1 MTYKSNKGT
10 RNIMLIVVIT
20 IIIIIIVNFK
30 VILKSFFPLE
40 YEKSIIEYS
49 HMYNVDP
56 NLVAAVI
63 NTESKFLEDA
73 SSSKGAIGLMQ
84 IMPDTGK
91 WIAETLQLQDFNE
104 AMIKNPE
111 LNIRMGTWYL
121 SKLSEDFKGDY
132 TLTLAAYNGGPGNV
146 TKWLENEKY
155 SSDGENLHKIPF
167 KETKNYVQRVRFN
180 HRMYR
185 YLYNLG
191 HSEK

>member
-1 MTYKSNKGT
+1 MTYKSNRRT
-10 RNIMLIVVIT
+10 RKSILIIVIAV
-20 IIIIIIVNFK
+20 IIIANFK

-49 HMYNVDP
+49 EMYNVDP

-63 NTESKFLEDA
+63 NTESKFVVDA

-91 WIAETLQLQDFNE
+91 WIAEKLELSNFNE
-104 AMIKNPE
+104 EIIADPE
-111 LNIRMGTWYL
+111 VNIRMGTWYL
-121 SKLSEDFKGDY
+121 KKLSEDFNGDY
-132 TLTLAAYNGGPGNV
+132 ILVLAAYNGGPGNV
-146 TKWLENEKY
+146 TKWLEDEKY

-167 KETKNYVQRVRFN
+167 KETKSYVQKVKFN
-180 HRMYR
+180 HRIYK

-191 HSEK
+191 QKAK

>member
-1 MTYKSNKGT
+1 MTYKSNKRT
-10 RNIMLIVVIT
+10 RKNILIIVIAV
-20 IIIIIIVNFK
+20 IIIANFK

-49 HMYNVDP
+49 EMYNVDP

-63 NTESKFLEDA
+63 NTESKFVVDA

-91 WIAETLQLQDFNE
+91 WIAEKLELSNFNE
-104 AMIKNPE
+104 EIIADPE
-111 LNIRMGTWYL
+111 INIRMGTWYL
-121 SKLSEDFKGDY
+121 KKLSEDFNGDY
-132 TLTLAAYNGGPGNV
+132 ILVLAAYNGGPGNV
-146 TKWLENEKY
+146 TKWLEDEKY

-167 KETKNYVQRVRFN
+167 KETKSYVQKVKFN
-180 HRMYR
+180 HRIYK

-191 HSEK
+191 QKAE

>member
-1 MTYKSNKGT
+1 MTYKSNRRT
-10 RNIMLIVVIT
+10 RKSILIIVIAV
-20 IIIIIIVNFK
+20 IIIANFK

-49 HMYNVDP
+49 EMYNVDP

-63 NTESKFLEDA
+63 NTESKFVVDA

-91 WIAETLQLQDFNE
+91 WIAEKLELSNFNE
-104 AMIKNPE
+104 EIIADPE
-111 LNIRMGTWYL
+111 VNIRMGTWYL
-121 SKLSEDFKGDY
+121 KKLSEDFNGDY
-132 TLTLAAYNGGPGNV
+132 ILVLAAYNGGPGNV
-146 TKWLENEKY
+146 TKWLEDEKY

-167 KETKNYVQRVRFN
+167 KETKSYVQKVKFN
-180 HRMYR
+180 HRIYK

-191 HSEK
+191 QKAE

>member
-1 MTYKSNKGT
+1 MTYKSNRRT
-10 RNIMLIVVIT
+10 RKSILIIVIAV
-20 IIIIIIVNFK
+20 IIIANFK

-49 HMYNVDP
+49 EMYNVDP

-63 NTESKFLEDA
+63 NTESKFVVDA

-91 WIAETLQLQDFNE
+91 WIAEKLELSNFNE
-104 AMIKNPE
+104 EIIADPE
-111 LNIRMGTWYL
+111 INIRMGTWYL
-121 SKLSEDFKGDY
+121 KKLSEDFNGDY
-132 TLTLAAYNGGPGNV
+132 ILVLAAYNGGPGNV
-146 TKWLENEKY
+146 TKWLEDEKY

-167 KETKNYVQRVRFN
+167 KETKSYVQKVKFN
-180 HRMYR
+180 HRIYK

-191 HSEK
+191 QKAE

>member
-1 MTYKSNKGT
+1 MTYKSNRRT
-10 RNIMLIVVIT
+10 RKSILIIVIAV
-20 IIIIIIVNFK
+20 IIIINFK

-49 HMYNVDP
+49 EMYNVDP

-63 NTESKFLEDA
+63 NTESKFVVDA

-91 WIAETLQLQDFNE
+91 WIAEKLELSNFNE
-104 AMIKNPE
+104 EIIADPE
-111 LNIRMGTWYL
+111 MNIRMGTWYL
-121 SKLSEDFKGDY
+121 KKLSEDFNGDY
-132 TLTLAAYNGGPGNV
+132 ILVLAAYNGGPGNV
-146 TKWLENEKY
+146 TKWLEDEKY

-167 KETKNYVQRVRFN
+167 KETKSYVQKVKFN
-180 HRMYR
+180 HRIYR

-191 HSEK
+191 QKAE

>member
-1 MTYKSNKGT
+1 MTYKSNKRT
-10 RNIMLIVVIT
+10 RKNILIIVIAV
-20 IIIIIIVNFK
+20 IIIVNFK

-49 HMYNVDP
+49 EMYNVDP

-63 NTESKFLEDA
+63 NTESKFAVDA

-91 WIAETLQLQDFNE
+91 WIAEKLELSNFNE
-104 AMIKNPE
+104 EIIADPE
-111 LNIRMGTWYL
+111 INIRMGTWYL
-121 SKLSEDFKGDY
+121 KKLSEDFNGDY
-132 TLTLAAYNGGPGNV
+132 ILVLAAYNGGPGNV
-146 TKWLENEKY
+146 TKWLEDEKY

-167 KETKNYVQRVRFN
+167 KETKSYVQKVKFN
-180 HRMYR
+180 HRIYK

-191 HSEK
+191 QKAE

>member
-1 MTYKSNKGT
+1 MTYKSNRRT
-10 RNIMLIVVIT
+10 RKSILIIVIAV
-20 IIIIIIVNFK
+20 IIIVNFK

-49 HMYNVDP
+49 EMYNVDP

-63 NTESKFLEDA
+63 NTESKFVVDA

-91 WIAETLQLQDFNE
+91 WIAEKLELSNFNE
-104 AMIKNPE
+104 EIIADPE
-111 LNIRMGTWYL
+111 MNIRMGTWYL
-121 SKLSEDFKGDY
+121 KKLSEDFNGDY
-132 TLTLAAYNGGPGNV
+132 ILVLAAYNGGPGNV
-146 TKWLENEKY
+146 TKWLEDEKY

-167 KETKNYVQRVRFN
+167 KETKSYVQKVKFN
-180 HRMYR
+180 HRIYR

-191 HSEK
+191 QKAE

>member
-1 MTYKSNKGT
+1 MTYKSNRRT
-10 RNIMLIVVIT
+10 RKSILIIVIAV
-20 IIIIIIVNFK
+20 IIIVNFK

-49 HMYNVDP
+49 EMYNVDP

-63 NTESKFLEDA
+63 NTESKFVVDA

-91 WIAETLQLQDFNE
+91 WIAEKLELSNFNE
-104 AMIKNPE
+104 EIIADPE
-111 LNIRMGTWYL
+111 INIRMGTWYL
-121 SKLSEDFKGDY
+121 KKLSEDFNGDY
-132 TLTLAAYNGGPGNV
+132 ILVLAAYNGGPGNV
-146 TKWLENEKY
+146 TKWLEDEKY

-167 KETKNYVQRVRFN
+167 KETKSYVQKVKFN
-180 HRMYR
+180 HRIYK

-191 HSEK
+191 QKAE

>member
-1 MTYKSNKGT
+1 MTYKSNRRT
-10 RNIMLIVVIT
+10 RKSILIIVIAV
-20 IIIIIIVNFK
+20 IIIVNFK

-49 HMYNVDP
+49 EMYNVDP

-63 NTESKFLEDA
+63 NTESKFVVDA

-91 WIAETLQLQDFNE
+91 WIAEKLEISNFNE
-104 AMIKNPE
+104 EIIADPE
-111 LNIRMGTWYL
+111 INIRMGTWYL
-121 SKLSEDFKGDY
+121 KKLSEDFNGDY
-132 TLTLAAYNGGPGNV
+132 ILVLAAYNGGPGNV
-146 TKWLENEKY
+146 TKWLEDEKY

-167 KETKNYVQRVRFN
+167 KETKSYVQKVKFN
-180 HRMYR
+180 HRIYK

-191 HSEK
+191 QKAE